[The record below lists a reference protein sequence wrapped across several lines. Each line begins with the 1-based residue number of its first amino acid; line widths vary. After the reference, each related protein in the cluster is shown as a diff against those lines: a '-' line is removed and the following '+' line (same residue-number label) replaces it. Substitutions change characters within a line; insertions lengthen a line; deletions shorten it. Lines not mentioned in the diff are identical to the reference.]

1 MGPNHA
7 AINDQLEAILAS
19 PGFSSAPRMRAF
31 LRYLAD
37 VSLDGKGAHLKGYT
51 IGVDVF
57 DRDVSFDPG
66 TDPIV
71 RVQAGRLRTILKEYY
86 YTIGSDDPVRID
98 IPKGGYEVKF
108 SDNAPAL
115 TPTTGVS
122 STHKKLKATGSTFKK
137 AGLSAMSGR
146 LALIMIG
153 AASLLTLFI
162 VSGMSWWHPTPPQI
176 KITKVRGLEIMFFER
191 PPYHV
196 QEGSRGVMGIF
207 ANRVSKTMEQAGIDF
222 TWTFKPASWH
232 LQELKKNDRPMCISG
247 WFKTPVRQQYSKYT
261 ESIYRDSQFVVLTRT
276 DNNNVLRHK
285 TLKSLIEDAK
295 LSFGSKQT
303 FSYGTQFDK
312 MLSKAKTIVVSTSID
327 SVGMLKIL
335 IDGTFDYTLVDRE
348 EAEELS
354 RQATG
359 LRAKIISIQL
369 SDMPPAQ
376 GRYLAC
382 TQKVDD
388 ALINKINQAVKT
400 LGFHKK

>member
-1 MGPNHA
+1 MGPDHA
-7 AINDQLEAILAS
+7 AINSQLEAILAS

-31 LRYLAD
+31 LRYLVN
-37 VSLDGKGAHLKGYT
+37 VSLEGKGAHLKGYT

-57 DRDVSFDPG
+57 GRDVSFDPG

-98 IPKGGYEVKF
+98 IPKGGYEAKF
-108 SDNAPAL
+108 SEIAPAL
-115 TPTTGVS
+115 ATTTDVSPTRE
-122 STHKKLKATGSTFKK
+122 KLKATSSLLEK
-137 AGLSAMSGR
+137 AGLSVLSGR
-146 LALIMIG
+146 LLLTMIG
-153 AASLLTLFI
+153 ATFLLALFI
-162 VSGMSWWHPTPPQI
+162 VGGMSWWHPATPLI
-176 KITKVRGLEIMFFER
+176 KIAKVRGLEIMFFER

-207 ANRVSKTMEQAGIDF
+207 ANRVSKTMKQAGIDF

-232 LQELKKNDRPMCISG
+232 LQELKRNDRPMCISG
-247 WFKTPVRQQYSKYT
+247 WFKTPVRQEYSKYT
-261 ESIYRDSQFVVLTRT
+261 ERMYRDSQFVVLTRT

-312 MLSKAKTIVVSTSID
+312 MLGKAKTIVVSTSID
-327 SVGMLKIL
+327 SVGMLQIL
-335 IDGTFDYTLVDRE
+335 INGTFDYTLVDRE

-382 TQKVDD
+382 TQKVDN
-388 ALINKINQAVKT
+388 ALITKINQAIKT
-400 LGFHKK
+400 LGFNMR